1 LREGL
6 VTLILAKV
14 SVSYTSKWPE
24 CRLTKQN
31 DQNVVSISIYCDY
44 KVKVSIQ
51 EWSSVIFSLLFWS
64 DLPTPFHPSFSKRWN
79 GSDCKFFPRSCC
91 LEKKYWESVYGSQTI
106 FLLGY
111 EYFRK
116 GKKPNCLDVLYH
128 IMRSIRKFKLIVETT
143 LSNYNQHLCFFYA
156 STFILNL
163 LLHFEGNCYTFFVFG
178 IFIWSIAFFFDLCT
192 HALEYIIYGISI
204 TS

>member
-1 LREGL
+1 MTRISYQYLYTATTRSKFLYKNDHQWSFHFVL
-6 VTLILAKV
+6 VRPAYSL
-14 SVSYTSKWPE
+14 
-24 CRLTKQN
+24 
-31 DQNVVSISIYCDY
+31 
-44 KVKVSIQ
+44 
-51 EWSSVIFSLLFWS
+51 SS
-64 DLPTPFHPSFSKRWN
+64 SFSKRWN
-79 GSDCKFFPRSCC
+79 GTDCRFFPRSCC
-91 LEKKYWESVYGSQTI
+91 LENKYWESVYGSQTI

-163 LLHFEGNCYTFFVFG
+163 LLHFEGIVIFFW
-178 IFIWSIAFFFDLCT
+178 I
-192 HALEYIIYGISI
+192 
-204 TS
+204 